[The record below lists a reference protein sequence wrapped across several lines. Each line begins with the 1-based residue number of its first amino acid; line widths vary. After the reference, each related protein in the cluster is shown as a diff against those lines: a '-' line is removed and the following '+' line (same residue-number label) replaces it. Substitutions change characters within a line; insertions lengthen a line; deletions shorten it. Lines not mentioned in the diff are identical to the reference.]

1 MKIENA
7 EIRRPNREAIAA
19 YKASLGAK
27 SGKSKEEDT
36 ESSEEEPELDN
47 DEEKLDF
54 DVLDIEDDNDK
65 DDADLDT
72 KVDEED
78 AKASGN
84 EIDSD
89 EDEDEVSEEI
99 IEPVNTISILLPL
112 HLIIWYIDL
121 GLQKVEQISQCQS
134 FCIDVAWSASI
145 SPRENSEEDPLCT
158 ISILFG

>member
-1 MKIENA
+1 MVKGFKYYREGWPIRSIIIQHLANSKKRWNEDLKVENA

-36 ESSEEEPELDN
+36 ESSEEEPELDD

-65 DDADLDT
+65 DDADLDM

-89 EDEDEVSEEI
+89 EDEDEASEEN
-99 IEPVNTISILLPL
+99 IEPVNTISILLLPL
-112 HLIIWYIDL
+112 HLI
-121 GLQKVEQISQCQS
+121 V
-134 FCIDVAWSASI
+134 
-145 SPRENSEEDPLCT
+145 
-158 ISILFG
+158 

>member
-7 EIRRPNREAIAA
+7 EIWCPNREAIAA
-19 YKASLGAK
+19 YKASLGVK

-36 ESSEEEPELDN
+36 ESSEEEPELDD

-54 DVLDIEDDNDK
+54 DVLDIGDDNNK
-65 DDADLDT
+65 DDVDLDT

-78 AKASGN
+78 VKASGN

-99 IEPVNTISILLPL
+99 IEPVNMISILLLPL
-112 HLIIWYIDL
+112 HLII
-121 GLQKVEQISQCQS
+121 
-134 FCIDVAWSASI
+134 
-145 SPRENSEEDPLCT
+145 
-158 ISILFG
+158 